1 MSKPS
6 AAILLEDG
14 QFRNGQ
20 QGVVG
25 HRAMPISRNGSPAA
39 RSMSDRQRV
48 HVDLEQ
54 ALDCPF

>member
-1 MSKPS
+1 MMSKPS

-48 HVDLEQ
+48 HGDLE
-54 ALDCPF
+54 